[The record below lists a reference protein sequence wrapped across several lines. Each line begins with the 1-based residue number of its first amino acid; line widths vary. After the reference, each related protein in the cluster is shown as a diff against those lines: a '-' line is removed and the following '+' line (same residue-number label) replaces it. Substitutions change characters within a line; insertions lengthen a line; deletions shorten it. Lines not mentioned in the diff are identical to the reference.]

1 MIKSWFLRR
10 IVLLIAATI
19 LLSALFT
26 TILFVVAA
34 RSIVAEM
41 VATDLAPRAEYFSNL
56 MTRYLEGTMPKD
68 VLKTMVSDA
77 TVLGANIHVCDA
89 QGGYYFEATS
99 SEAESGS
106 DGEEDYMKLLAASIV
121 SVVKGNRIVSQVHSS
136 TTGRDY
142 LVVGMPIAQDNKI
155 VGAVL
160 LTKPLMDL
168 SGTVTTLNNS
178 LFVSML
184 IAFAVMLIPAYLAA
198 RRMIRPINQ
207 MRGVALHMARGDYS
221 VRADET
227 RKGEVGELALAFNYL
242 ATQLSA
248 TISSLVVERNRLK
261 NTLDGLNEGI
271 VAVDHTGSITHTNPS
286 VLRLFGHDAAAQIT
300 EREQLIPDES
310 VWKDFDFAIQERCP
324 MVRSLS
330 QGSIVLR
337 VSISPLEDENGT
349 VVGAVGLFR
358 DVTESERLEQMQR
371 DYVANVSHELRTPV
385 AGVRG
390 LAEALHDGIVRSEQ
404 DKQRYYGYILRE
416 SLRLSRLID
425 DLLELSRLQAGT
437 VAVQCSSVDVGA
449 LLREVGEKYRNM
461 VEEVGLEFRLDID
474 SAACPRAWSNAD
486 RIEQVL
492 VILLDNAV
500 KYSESGC
507 VRVSAEWDDE
517 RIYVSVEDEGVGI
530 RKEDL
535 AHLFDRFYKSDKA
548 HAGGG
553 TGLGLSIAREVL
565 NKLGETIKAESEE
578 GKGSKFTFTLLREDA
593 HDRDA

>member
-1 MIKSWFLRR
+1 LIKSWFLRR

-41 VATDLAPRAEYFSNL
+41 VATDLVPRAEYFSNL

-99 SEAESGS
+99 PETESGS
-106 DGEEDYMKLLAASIV
+106 DGAEDYVKLLAASIV

-142 LVVGMPIAQDNKI
+142 LVVGMPIAQDDKI

-271 VAVDHTGSITHTNPS
+271 VAVDNTGSITHTNPS

-349 VVGAVGLFR
+349 VVGAVGWSR
-358 DVTESERLEQMQR
+358 CSGITWPTCPTSCARR
-371 DYVANVSHELRTPV
+371 WPGS
-385 AGVRG
+385 AGWPRRCTTASSAPSRINSGITAISCGNLCACRG
-390 LAEALHDGIVRSEQ
+390 LSMIYWS
-404 DKQRYYGYILRE
+404 
-416 SLRLSRLID
+416 
-425 DLLELSRLQAGT
+425 
-437 VAVQCSSVDVGA
+437 
-449 LLREVGEKYRNM
+449 
-461 VEEVGLEFRLDID
+461 FRACRPGQWPC
-474 SAACPRAWSNAD
+474 SAARWTSARCSGKWGKSTGTWWKRLVWSFGWISILPPVRARGAT
-486 RIEQVL
+486 R
-492 VILLDNAV
+492 
-500 KYSESGC
+500 
-507 VRVSAEWDDE
+507 
-517 RIYVSVEDEGVGI
+517 
-530 RKEDL
+530 
-535 AHLFDRFYKSDKA
+535 
-548 HAGGG
+548 
-553 TGLGLSIAREVL
+553 TG
-565 NKLGETIKAESEE
+565 
-578 GKGSKFTFTLLREDA
+578 
-593 HDRDA
+593 